1 MTKQQSFDLHMV
13 LQDVSS
19 KIMSFSQNGPR
30 AICIL
35 SANGSISNVTLRQPA
50 TSGGTVTYEVCAPSF
65 CLKESSNRDKLC
77 VCGILHVG
85 FRNNCFDF

>member
-1 MTKQQSFDLHMV
+1 M

-35 SANGSISNVTLRQPA
+35 SANGAISNVTLRQSA
-50 TSGGTVTYEVCAPSF
+50 ISGGTVTYEVC
-65 CLKESSNRDKLC
+65 KLMPH
-77 VCGILHVG
+77 IQ
-85 FRNNCFDF
+85 F